1 MFPIRDDNPQ
11 ILTPVATITIVALN
25 VIAWILVQGLGTGGA
40 LANSI
45 CSFGLIPAQL
55 MQLVPPGTELNLGA
69 GNVCVLAGSGG
80 WLTAVTSMFMHGSW
94 MHIIGNL
101 WFLWIFG
108 NNVED
113 AMGPLRFLVFYLLC
127 GLVAA
132 VFQVAAD
139 PASQVPMVGASGA
152 IGGVMGAYILLY
164 PRVSVHMLVFLGFY
178 VTTFAVPAFL
188 MLGYWFLVQVMSGVT
203 TYGNEGGGVA
213 FWAHVGG
220 FVAGGFFVY
229 LFRNKD
235 LLDRHPY
242 HGWQKNKSRNR
253 NWHRIDRR

>member
-1 MFPIRDDNPQ
+1 M
-11 ILTPVATITIVALN
+11 
-25 VIAWILVQGLGTGGA
+25 
-40 LANSI
+40 
-45 CSFGLIPAQL
+45 
-55 MQLVPPGTELNLGA
+55 
-69 GNVCVLAGSGG
+69 
-80 WLTAVTSMFMHGSW
+80 
-94 MHIIGNL
+94 
-101 WFLWIFG
+101 
-108 NNVED
+108 
-113 AMGPLRFLVFYLLC
+113 
-127 GLVAA
+127 
-132 VFQVAAD
+132 
-139 PASQVPMVGASGA
+139 
-152 IGGVMGAYILLY
+152 
-164 PRVSVHMLVFLGFY
+164 HMLVFLGFY

-220 FVAGGFFVY
+220 FVAGGFLVY